1 MIYEYGVSMRNNLLM
16 LIALMMA
23 TSISSAAS
31 AAPASVSGIWKT
43 ADKDALVTIR
53 KCGNSLCGRITKF
66 LVPPPDGVGQKD
78 VNNPNKNL
86 RNRTLLGLD
95 FLTEFK
101 ADGKKWKGRI
111 YDPKSG
117 KTYKSVLYKA
127 KDGRLVVKGCVLFI
141 CQTQRWTA
149 Q

>member
-1 MIYEYGVSMRNNLLM
+1 MRKNLLI
-16 LIALMMA
+16 LSALA
-23 TSISSAAS
+23 TIVSISSPAY
-31 AAPASVSGIWKT
+31 AAPASVNGIWKT
-43 ADKDALVTIR
+43 ADKDALITIR

-78 VNNPNKNL
+78 VNNPDKSL

-95 FLTEFK
+95 FLTNFK
-101 ADGKKWKGRI
+101 ANGDKWKGRI

>member
-1 MIYEYGVSMRNNLLM
+1 MRKKLLI
-16 LIALMMA
+16 LSALA
-23 TSISSAAS
+23 TAAS
-31 AAPASVSGIWKT
+31 FSSPAFAAPASVNGTWKT

-66 LVPPPDGVGQKD
+66 LVTPPDGAGQKD
-78 VNNPNKNL
+78 INNPNKSL
-86 RNRTLLGLD
+86 RNRTILGLD
-95 FLTEFK
+95 FLTGFK
-101 ADGKKWKGRI
+101 ADGNKWKGRV